1 MRKIT
6 AYVSGMALLLFVFV
20 AQASSPALTDAQIRG
35 FIASMPD
42 IQALGDQ
49 YPDIG
54 DDEDDDDD
62 VNFASPIS
70 SGIAKLR
77 GHEAYAPLTRLV
89 KQHGFSSPEQWGL
102 VGDRV
107 IRAFLATTMDETSAS
122 SRAQM
127 AETLRQ
133 IDDNPGLSAEQKADM
148 KQMMSGG
155 MSFMQSLDKVPAADI
170 KAIRPHLAELQ
181 RAMHVNADDD

>member
-6 AYVSGMALLLFVFV
+6 AYVSGMTLLFFVFA

-42 IQALGDQ
+42 IQALGDK
-49 YPDIG
+49 YPDIE
-54 DDEDDDDD
+54 DDEDDD
-62 VNFASPIS
+62 VNFANPIS

-107 IRAFLATTMDETSAS
+107 IRAFLATTMDETPAS
-122 SRAQM
+122 TRAQM
-127 AETLRQ
+127 AEILKQ
-133 IDDNPGLSAEQKADM
+133 VDENPALSAEQKADM
-148 KQMMSGG
+148 KKMMSDG
-155 MSFMQSLDKVPAADI
+155 MSFMHSLDEVPAADI

-181 RAMHVNADDD
+181 RVMHVNVDDD